1 MGEEYE
7 LGDTVWVT
15 EGLLKGDRIAQ
26 MLYEFKDNEVF
37 KNQKLDT
44 FGTDVFALPGVQ
56 TYRLI
61 LPIIKEKGI
70 KKVVIAYDMD
80 ATTNKFVKMHLFNFS
95 KELKEIGVNL
105 YAAIWDVNESKG
117 LDDLLINKKLPSVVK
132 IG

>member
-44 FGTDVFALPGVQ
+44 FGTDVFALPV
-56 TYRLI
+56 YKRI
-61 LPIIKEKGI
+61 
-70 KKVVIAYDMD
+70 D
-80 ATTNKFVKMHLFNFS
+80 
-95 KELKEIGVNL
+95 
-105 YAAIWDVNESKG
+105 
-117 LDDLLINKKLPSVVK
+117 
-132 IG
+132 